1 MAQQQKHSNHFITRH
16 LKRER
21 HSFLR
26 LPCVARMPSLLHH
39 ILLPFLQSK
48 KQDKISSTAQFSKFS
63 KMGCSQ
69 VVRRRNLGPSIKGS
83 NPFIPVFCASSLR
96 LLSKLKNFYYAKN
109 RGHTA
114 FTKLCCARYF
124 VLFFTL

>member
-39 ILLPFLQSK
+39 ILLCFLLCK
-48 KQDKISSTAQFSKFS
+48 KQDKISSTAQLCE
-63 KMGCSQ
+63 CS
-69 VVRRRNLGPSIKGS
+69 VP
-83 NPFIPVFCASSLR
+83 PVFCIVKVFWFR
-96 LLSKLKNFYYAKN
+96 E
-109 RGHTA
+109 
-114 FTKLCCARYF
+114 
-124 VLFFTL
+124 